1 MTLEKQG
8 GMNQDHGLVYR
19 SFIYLFQELGK
30 HSYKEKDN
38 LFKSRSWII
47 HIFFSRVR

>member
-30 HSYKEKDN
+30 HSDK
-38 LFKSRSWII
+38 
-47 HIFFSRVR
+47 